1 MLVKPLIL
9 KHITTTLIGP
19 HGITDIIHANNTNIL
34 PQMSATYGSTLGSSL
49 LLDHFHMNPVLDIS
63 FLIASI
69 IHFRRDMPRSPTIPR
84 YIVSASFL
92 LFSYQYFPELFILY
106 MLTIHVPHHYRLN
119 WEFMK
124 QTPKFSVLL
133 IVFTSVFMGF
143 LGDSINDLEN
153 DLLLT
158 TAKGI
163 IISHI
168 IYEELFIFRNEN
180 TIEN

>member
-49 LLDHFHMNPVLDIS
+49 LLDHFHMNPVLDVS

-69 IHFRRDMPRSPTIPR
+69 IHFRRDMPKSNRIPR
-84 YIVSASFL
+84 YIFSASFL
-92 LFSYQYFPELFILY
+92 LFSYEYFPELFILY
-106 MLTIHVPHHYRLN
+106 MLAIHVPHHYKLN

-133 IVFTSVFMGF
+133 IVFTSIFMGF
-143 LGDSINDLEN
+143 IGNSVDGLDDGQ
-153 DLLLT
+153 LLST
-158 TAKGI
+158 TKGI